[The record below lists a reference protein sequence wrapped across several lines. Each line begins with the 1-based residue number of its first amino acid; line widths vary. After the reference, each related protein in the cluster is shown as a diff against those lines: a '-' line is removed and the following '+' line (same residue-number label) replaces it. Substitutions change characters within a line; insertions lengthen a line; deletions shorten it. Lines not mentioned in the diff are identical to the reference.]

1 MRVAYVYFF
10 IMYAMC
16 PLHYFL
22 KARYDL
28 LVRFLL
34 REFTCILEDPRSRK
48 NRRRASR
55 EREAT
60 RRCLHARCIL
70 VRVITLTKR
79 RIAW

>member
-28 LVRFLL
+28 LVPLFVVRVHLYS
-34 REFTCILEDPRSRK
+34 RGSEMSEKSPTCI
-48 NRRRASR
+48 
-55 EREAT
+55 T
-60 RRCLHARCIL
+60 
-70 VRVITLTKR
+70 
-79 RIAW
+79 